1 MSNNL
6 HVWTADD
13 EEWVVATS
21 PEDACAV
28 YCAFIGCEPSKVTDP
43 DDLDGTHPSDWTQV
57 PDDKVFKL
65 AEECPEHHPKGVAC
79 PRACGDDHMIRLHIT
94 CAEHVA
100 RSGRGYLGSANY

>member
-1 MSNNL
+1 M
-6 HVWTADD
+6 
-13 EEWVVATS
+13 
-21 PEDACAV
+21 
-28 YCAFIGCEPSKVTDP
+28 
-43 DDLDGTHPSDWTQV
+43 